1 MVEKIRSLLVVIL
14 LFSTSLPKL
23 GKAQDFERTFL
34 SSTMSPYGNPPYRYE
49 GSRLISITFETSPD
63 ILRALVPEPLVVD
76 PCNMIS
82 ITIGFQK
89 IVSPGPTEYHEAYI
103 SIPVSHAGTRGTYLP
118 ILYLDKVIP
127 ILGGREIWGF
137 SKVDAEIHFEK
148 TDGKIFARVI
158 QNGTM
163 LIDIVMSLGE
173 EELVPPENSTSQPM
187 FNVKLIP
194 SVKKDAPPDVMQ
206 LTSITLREEK
216 VTKLC
221 RGEAT
226 LILGSTAFSPLGKI
240 PVRKITDCLYT
251 ESGFILGYG
260 EVVYDYLDIDRAKND
275 PTLIAHWKL
284 DEELG
289 STAYDSTGN
298 YDGDLNGNP
307 IWQPYGGLFDG
318 ALELDGS
325 DDYVSI
331 PFVLNPADG
340 SVSVFTWVKGGTP
353 GQVIISQADVEGQSA
368 IESGGTW
375 LGISQSDGGLMTG
388 LMDIFFGPLESELV
402 VANEQWHHVGLV
414 YDYTTMK
421 RQLYVDGAEV
431 AIDDDIVAGVQSTA
445 GLYIGAGQTLNTA
458 SFFSG
463 LIDDVR
469 IYNAALTAEQITALA
484 Q

>member
-1 MVEKIRSLLVVIL
+1 MLDKVKSFLIVMFLIL
-14 LFSTSLPKL
+14 ISFPML
-23 GKAQDFERTFL
+23 GKAQNFERTFL
-34 SSTMSPYGNPPYRYE
+34 SSTLPPYGAPPFRYD
-49 GSRLISITFETSPD
+49 GSRFISITFETSPE
-63 ILRALVPEPLVVD
+63 ILMALVPEPLVVD
-76 PCNMIS
+76 PCNLIS
-82 ITIGFQK
+82 ITIGLQK

-103 SIPVSHAGTRGTYLP
+103 SIPVSHVGTRGTYSP
-118 ILYLDKVIP
+118 ILYLDKVMP
-127 ILGGREIWGF
+127 ILGGREIFGF

-148 TDGKIFARVI
+148 TDGKIYARVI

-173 EELVPPENSTSQPM
+173 EEPVPPENSISQPV

-194 SVKKDAPPDVMQ
+194 SVKKDAPPDVKQ

-226 LILGSTAFSPLGKI
+226 LILGSTAFSPLGQI

-251 ESGFILGYG
+251 ESGFILDDG
-260 EVVYDYLDIDRAKND
+260 EVVYDYLDTDRAKND

-289 STAYDSTGN
+289 NTAYDSTG

-331 PFVLNPADG
+331 PFVLNPG
-340 SVSVFTWVKGGTP
+340 EQPFSVFTWIKGGAP
-353 GQVIISQADVEGQSA
+353 GQVVISQSDTTGSRGVLPGC
-368 IESGGTW
+368 TW
-375 LGISQSDGGLMTG
+375 LGINPSDGSLMTG
-388 LMDIFFGPLESELV
+388 LMDTIFGPLESDSIITDG
-402 VANEQWHHVGLV
+402 QWYHIGLV
-414 YDYTTMK
+414 YDHALMK
-421 RQLYVDGAEV
+421 RQLYVDGVVV
-431 AIDDDIVAGVQSTA
+431 AADTDFIGGVQTTG
-445 GLYIGAGQTLNTA
+445 GLYVGAGQALDAGT
-458 SFFSG
+458 FFSG
-463 LIDDVR
+463 QIDDVR
-469 IYNAALTAEQITALA
+469 IYNQTLTAEEIAVLA